1 MLSTIYNILLK
12 KIRME
17 KIYTSLGLMSGTSMD
32 GIDASII
39 KSNGEDKYEAVF
51 NQYFKYDE
59 EIYRELVDIRNKI
72 NSSDDLEVN
81 SIILSELE
89 RKITLFHAIICKKII
104 SNYSSNIDL
113 IGFHGQTIFH
123 NANKKISKQLGDAN
137 LLSNLLK
144 KKVVYNFRKN
154 DLTNGGQGAPLAPIF
169 HQLLVNQDKIDLPVC
184 ILNIG
189 GIANITEIS
198 SKDYNDLKSY
208 DIGPGN
214 CLLDEWIRKN
224 SKERF
229 DKNGELAKAGKTDE
243 IILNQAIKN
252 FDNIKNNNKLSF
264 DVKDFDLNFVC
275 GLSLEDG
282 LSTLTNFTSSLI
294 YQSIVTSINFDK
306 DKELNILICGGGR
319 KNSFLIDSIRK
330 KIPPN
335 VNLYLIDDYE
345 IDGDFIESQAFAYL
359 AIRSFLKKIISFPK
373 TTNVKN
379 SCTGGILVENY

>member
-1 MLSTIYNILLK
+1 
-12 KIRME
+12 ME

-51 NQYFKYDE
+51 DQYFKYDE

-72 NSSDDLEVN
+72 NSSGDLEIN

-89 RKITLFHAIICKKII
+89 RKVTLFHATVCKKII

-113 IGFHGQTIFH
+113 VGFHGQTIFH
-123 NANKKISKQLGDAN
+123 NANEKISKQLGDAN
-137 LLSNLLK
+137 LLSGLLK

-169 HQLLVNQDKIDLPVC
+169 HQLLVNQNKIDLPAC

-243 IILNQAIKN
+243 IILNQAIDN
-252 FDNIKNNNKLSF
+252 FNNIKDNNKLSF
-264 DVKDFDLNFVC
+264 DVKDFDLNFVR

-282 LSTLTNFTSSLI
+282 LSTLTNFTSHLI
-294 YQSIVTSINFDK
+294 YKSIVTSVNFDK

-319 KNSFLIDSIRK
+319 KNSFLIDSIRN

-335 VNLYLIDDYE
+335 VNLYLMDDYE

-359 AIRSFLKKIISFPK
+359 AIRSLLKRMISFPK

-379 SCTGGILVENY
+379 SCTGGVLIENY